1 MNKFFLQIS
10 VFFAFNLAARSLE
23 VISGGMCSGKSAELL
38 RRLDLCRHAEQKFVV
53 FKPAK
58 SFLSESIESR
68 NGSSREAIVLQD
80 SELCKIAETISNDKD
95 IKVLAF
101 DEFQFFPAQIIQEIY
116 SILHNKEINAR
127 IIVSGLDKDFAGKP
141 FGPMGDI
148 LAMAD
153 RVEKFT
159 AICHVCKQDNATM
172 SMRVVENTDVVLTAK
187 ESYVPVCREHLY
199 IPGEQLSK

>member
-1 MNKFFLQIS
+1 MNKIFLQIS
-10 VFFAFNLAARSLE
+10 LLCSLTLEARSLE

-58 SFLSESIESR
+58 SFLSDSIESR

-80 SELCKIAETISNDKD
+80 EDLGEIAKTLDSDKA
-95 IKVLAF
+95 IKVVAF
-101 DEFQFFPAQIIQEIY
+101 DEFQFFPVQIIQEIY
-116 SILHNKEINAR
+116 NILHDKNFNVR

-153 RVEKFT
+153 RVEKLT
-159 AICHVCKQDNATM
+159 AICHVCKRDNATM

-187 ESYVPVCREHLY
+187 ESYVPVCRDHLH
-199 IPGEQLSK
+199 IPGE